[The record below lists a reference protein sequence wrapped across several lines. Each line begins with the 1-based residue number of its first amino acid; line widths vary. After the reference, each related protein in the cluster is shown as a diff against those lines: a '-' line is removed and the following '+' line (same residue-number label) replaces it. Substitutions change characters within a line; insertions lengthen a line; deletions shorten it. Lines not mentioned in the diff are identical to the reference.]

1 MYFILNKCD
10 KIHFLLHINN
20 KIIKKMKDQVR
31 EMELPALEE
40 KKIH

>member
-10 KIHFLLHINN
+10 EIHFLLHINN

-31 EMELPALEE
+31 ERELPALEE